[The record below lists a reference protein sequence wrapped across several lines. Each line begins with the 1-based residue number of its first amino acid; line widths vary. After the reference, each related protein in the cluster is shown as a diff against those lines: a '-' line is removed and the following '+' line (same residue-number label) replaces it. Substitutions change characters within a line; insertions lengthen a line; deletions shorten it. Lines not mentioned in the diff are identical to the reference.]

1 MEGILNEKK
10 KKEGKHIQL
19 EVGGVGEG
27 GWGGVSKPPNFDL
40 GNYVGNDFPLAKIG
54 KMGEVVIL
62 ERKSNSSDLGIL
74 SCR

>member
-1 MEGILNEKK
+1 MRRRKRKGNIFNWRW
-10 KKEGKHIQL
+10 G
-19 EVGGVGEG
+19 VGGRAG
-27 GWGGVSKPPNFDL
+27 GGGVSKPPNFDL